1 MTNSLT
7 VLRPRNRPPV
17 SGRTLSA
24 SLPDG
29 LTRMLEDAEAALA
42 QPFVGITTDGKPVP
56 GLFALQQTGSPT
68 APIRQAAEAFLSATR
83 HRSRERR
90 PFSHWIAMP
99 GGAGA
104 ISTPSSCAMACC

>member
-29 LTRMLEDAEAALA
+29 IERMLEAAEVALA
-42 QPFVGITTDGKPVP
+42 QTVRGHHHGWEACSS
-56 GLFALQQTGSPT
+56 LFSLQQIGLPT
-68 APIRQAAEAFLSATR
+68 APIRQAAEAFLSALTPPQR
-83 HRSRERR
+83 KVALFPLDSDAWRR
-90 PFSHWIAMP
+90 
-99 GGAGA
+99 
-104 ISTPSSCAMACC
+104 